1 MENKYFILN
10 VDEHKNLY
18 TFDVEG
24 RSPFETGVPLLDISD
39 ETIRQIYYFRWHTYC
54 SHIKETPEGYVVT
67 EFQPN
72 VAWAGKYNTISCPL
86 GHHFYEGRWIH
97 NQKYLSDNAKFWLS
111 ESAAPRK
118 YSSWLG
124 DCYYAYAMVT
134 GNFELVEE
142 LYEKIKENYF
152 IWEQGYLQDNGLFY
166 QIDDRDGMEYSA
178 SGNGLRP
185 TINSYMYGDMVALQK
200 IAKRLGKAEDEAMW
214 AEKANKL
221 RSLINTVMWDEKAE
235 FYKNIAEVTDKL
247 HSPDRYDHSN
257 PNIPDTTGM
266 EFKMAD
272 VREEVG
278 YIPWYFNIPDS
289 DEKSVAWKFLND
301 ENHFYAPY
309 GPTTAE
315 RCFPDFMELFDHECL
330 WNGPS
335 WPFATTQTLVAMAN
349 LLNNYNQDVV
359 SKTDYFNLL
368 KMYAS
373 EHYLEENGKKVPFID
388 EEIDPFTGEWATK
401 KILEQMEN
409 PPGGAERGKNY
420 NHSGFCDLVLSG
432 LAGVRPRDDG
442 ALEINPMFD
451 GENLDYMCADGIMYH
466 GHSITV
472 LWDKDGSRYGKGAGL
487 HIYVDGK
494 EAASQNTTDKVIIEE
509 KF

>member
-1 MENKYFILN
+1 
-10 VDEHKNLY
+10 
-18 TFDVEG
+18 
-24 RSPFETGVPLLDISD
+24 
-39 ETIRQIYYFRWHTYC
+39 
-54 SHIKETPEGYVVT
+54 
-67 EFQPN
+67 
-72 VAWAGKYNTISCPL
+72 
-86 GHHFYEGRWIH
+86 
-97 NQKYLSDNAKFWLS
+97 
-111 ESAAPRK
+111 
-118 YSSWLG
+118 
-124 DCYYAYAMVT
+124 
-134 GNFELVEE
+134 
-142 LYEKIKENYF
+142 
-152 IWEQGYLQDNGLFY
+152 
-166 QIDDRDGMEYSA
+166 
-178 SGNGLRP
+178 
-185 TINSYMYGDMVALQK
+185 
-200 IAKRLGKAEDEAMW
+200 
-214 AEKANKL
+214 
-221 RSLINTVMWDEKAE
+221 
-235 FYKNIAEVTDKL
+235 
-247 HSPDRYDHSN
+247 
-257 PNIPDTTGM
+257 
-266 EFKMAD
+266 MAD